1 MIGRI
6 YYLRCDET
14 NDVYIG
20 STIQTLKERLR
31 GHIKDKYCTSKL
43 IIKYDSCIILLLE
56 EIEVENR
63 KELEKIERQYIETYV
78 CVNKMIPGRTDKEYR
93 NDNKIKIAKKDKE
106 IYKLNKIQIL
116 EKQKIYAQKNK
127 IEIAKK
133 QKEKYTCECGS
144 IFRKYDKARHE
155 KSKFHINFCL
165 NK

>member
-20 STIQTLKERLR
+20 STTQTLKERLR
-31 GHIKDKYCTSKL
+31 GHIKDKNCTSKL

-63 KELEKIERQYIETYV
+63 KELEKIEREYILTWT
-78 CVNKMIPGRTDKEYR
+78 CINIQIPGRTQKEY
-93 NDNKIKIAKKDKE
+93 NKDKKVE
-106 IYKLNKIQIL
+106 IAEKTKINNKEKYVLNKVEIL
-116 EKQKIYAQKNK
+116 KKNK
-127 IEIAKK
+127 ENRIKRKSII
-133 QKEKYTCECGS
+133 YTCECGKIS
-144 IFRKYDKARHE
+144 NYDNKARHE
-155 KSKFHINFCL
+155 KCQFHINFCL